1 MIFSYFRI
9 VQPWILIQI
18 IRTIIYQ
25 EQVNFY
31 FDYFFT
37 AYNKIILQ
45 HSKFLGDGNELA
57 LCNNSIPDLADFFN
71 DIECMKNEIKWKC

>member
-1 MIFSYFRI
+1 MDPYTNYSYNYLPRAGKFLFS
-9 VQPWILIQI
+9 L
-18 IRTIIYQ
+18 
-25 EQVNFY
+25 
-31 FDYFFT
+31 FFT